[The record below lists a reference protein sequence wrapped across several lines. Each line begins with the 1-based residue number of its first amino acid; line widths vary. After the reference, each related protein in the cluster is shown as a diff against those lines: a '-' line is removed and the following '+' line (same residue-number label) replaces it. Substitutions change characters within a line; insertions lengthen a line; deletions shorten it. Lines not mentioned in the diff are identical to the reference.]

1 MKNKL
6 LWLLTLNTGLFAS
19 VPNPADVIVGG
30 CEKYC
35 RMGIVFMDYRLFH
48 MDSVD

>member
-6 LWLLTLNTGLFAS
+6 LGLLTLNAGLFAS
-19 VPNPADVIVGG
+19 VPNPADVIVGD
-30 CEKYC
+30 C
-35 RMGIVFMDYRLFH
+35 FMDYKLFH